1 MIWLTCEVSCGKQ
14 VQKRWLA
21 LSHPFYALLV
31 VHIMIHILLAP
42 SVFPQDNLRG
52 LSHYPLLTTVVRKR
66 GPSLAMMASARA
78 SAPPMLTLT
87 SAAPADFCRVVLQ
100 DQKKG
105 GARKRSRWKGR
116 NMLSRVFTR
125 HRKFTAAVYI
135 SILLTS
141 IPLLLSGRFGFP
153 LIAISQ
159 CKCLSV
165 FAVHLYTFCI
175 AFSHHLNLIITY
187 FYTC

>member
-52 LSHYPLLTTVVRKR
+52 LSHYPLLTTVVPKR

-100 DQKKG
+100 DKKKEERG
-105 GARKRSRWKGR
+105 KDQDGKAGICFHTYSQGTEVYCSC
-116 NMLSRVFTR
+116 LSLFCL
-125 HRKFTAAVYI
+125 HLPLFFSLADLG
-135 SILLTS
+135 S
-141 IPLLLSGRFGFP
+141 PLL
-153 LIAISQ
+153 A
-159 CKCLSV
+159 V
-165 FAVHLYTFCI
+165 FQ
-175 AFSHHLNLIITY
+175 
-187 FYTC
+187 